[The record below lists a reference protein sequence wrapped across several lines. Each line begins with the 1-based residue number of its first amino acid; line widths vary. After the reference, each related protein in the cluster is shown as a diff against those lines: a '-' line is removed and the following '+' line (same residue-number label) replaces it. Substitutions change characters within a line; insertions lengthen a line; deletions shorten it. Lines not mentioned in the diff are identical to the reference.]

1 MPPIPLTDPASRIT
15 HEVVKENEHLP
26 VFFSSPSRG
35 PCKDRCTDNCE
46 HSFILT
52 CNKLTIPVHWH
63 EYIEFIYIL
72 DAPMTAVV
80 QADTYE
86 INQGDLLIIN
96 CEELHMTQI
105 AATST
110 PYILIQFSADRLR
123 ELFSEADLLHF
134 NTCISKEELAH
145 HPKILECLTEMVHLY
160 EEDADGY
167 QLLFTARFYE
177 FLHELYQNF
186 CQRKISQTEP
196 SSNRDLKRITNIVEW
211 TRGNFRQ
218 PLTLDD
224 AAAHLGISR
233 EYFCRIFKKYTGQTY
248 LDYLCTIRT
257 SNLFED
263 LRDTDLSIP
272 ILMEQ
277 NGLTNYKTFIR
288 TFKKLYGTTP
298 QKLRRGTA

>member
-1 MPPIPLTDPASRIT
+1 MPLIPLTDSTSRIT
-15 HEVVKENEHLP
+15 HEVVKEIEHLP
-26 VFFSSPSRG
+26 VFFSTPDRG
-35 PCKDRCTDNCE
+35 PCGNCCE
-46 HSFILT
+46 
-52 CNKLTIPVHWH
+52 KLTIPVHWH

-72 DAPMTAVV
+72 ETPMTAVV

-96 CEELHMTQI
+96 CEELHMTQV
-105 AATST
+105 AAAST

-134 NTCISKEELAH
+134 NTCIRKEELAH
-145 HPKILECLTEMVHLY
+145 HPKIPECLTEMVRLY